1 MTTPAVRHGQPPSAY
16 RGLIAAIIALGM
28 LALAPPVLATPVQ
41 WTIASGGTGH
51 WYDFLD
57 TAVSPGHQGW
67 NWSDARTDAISRGGD
82 LATPSTLPEWT
93 FLTDNASS
101 LGASGGPGDSILG
114 WMGVFQ
120 TVAAG
125 PDPDNW
131 SWLDGT
137 PFGFTAWASGEPNGG
152 AIENHAV
159 AFLASDAGLSFWN
172 DISEAQRFG
181 YYIEYE
187 NTPATIP
194 EPSTALLVGL
204 GLALAAR
211 KRPSRRVSARIA
223 AGRRRAVGRPAVR

>member
-1 MTTPAVRHGQPPSAY
+1 MTMPAVRRGRPARAH
-16 RGLIAAIIALGM
+16 RGLVAAIIALGM
-28 LALAPPVLATPVQ
+28 LALAPPALATPVQ
-41 WTIASGGTGH
+41 WTIESGGTGH
-51 WYDFLD
+51 WYDFVDEAL
-57 TAVSPGHQGW
+57 SPGHQGW
-67 NWSDARTDAISRGGD
+67 SWSDARTDAIALGGD

-93 FLTDNASS
+93 FLTDNVTSFGVS
-101 LGASGGPGDSILG
+101 GPGDSILG
-114 WMGVFQ
+114 WMGAFQ

-131 SWLDGT
+131 SWVDGT

-159 AFLASDAGLSFWN
+159 ALLAFDAGLSFWN

-187 NTPATIP
+187 NNPAPVP
-194 EPSTALLVGL
+194 EPSTALLVGI

-211 KRPSRRVSARIA
+211 KRPSRRV
-223 AGRRRAVGRPAVR
+223 